1 MTPIMKCVRA
11 SVITFALLAFAVSAF
26 GTVGIPVINEGTVN
40 GASTVLTL
48 TGVNLEGLLSTGV
61 CSVTMGNIT
70 VSGPAVM
77 ATPTKITATFP
88 APFSAGSYS
97 VVVVFKLNQFFCDTN
112 ALDNAYFIVTVG
124 AVGPQG
130 PIGMIGPQGPPGAPG
145 QPGSQGPPGP
155 TGPPGSNATVTPA
168 AICSALY
175 PGTPATTC
183 VAALV
188 SSKIVF
194 LTASIHAGNF
204 GGTAAGNAICQTE
217 AQNAGLPGTYKV
229 WLSSSVPGDNPATTF
244 TQSNLPYVLPDAS
257 LDQVA
262 ANWTAFAS
270 PAHSHDIDVLAT
282 GASSPPLN
290 RLAYT
295 GTLNSGTP
303 SANNCANWTS
313 ASGSDNP
320 SGDAGCT
327 ETGACS
333 NTDWSDSASSTCNVS
348 NPLYCVEQ

>member
-1 MTPIMKCVRA
+1 MVPMKKCGRA
-11 SVITFALLAFAVSAF
+11 SVIICALVILAGSAFA
-26 GTVGIPVINEGTVN
+26 TVGLPVINEGTVN
-40 GASTVLTL
+40 GTSTVLTL
-48 TGVNLEGLLSTGV
+48 TGTNLEGLLNTGV
-61 CSVTMGNIT
+61 CSVTVGNTT
-70 VSGPAVM
+70 VSGSAVM

-124 AVGPQG
+124 AVGPEG
-130 PIGMIGPQGPPGAPG
+130 PMGVMGLQGPPGAPG
-145 QPGSQGPPGP
+145 AQGPPGP
-155 TGPPGSNATVTPA
+155 AGPAGSNATVTPA

-175 PGTPATTC
+175 PGTPTTTC

-194 LTASIHAGNF
+194 LTASIHPGNF
-204 GGTAAGNAICQTE
+204 GGTSAGNAICQTE

-229 WLSSSVPGDNPATTF
+229 WLSTSVPGDNPATAF
-244 TQSNLPYVLPDAS
+244 THSNLPYVVPDAS

-270 PAHSHDIDVLAT
+270 PAHSHEIDVLAT
-282 GASSPPLN
+282 GASSSPLN

-303 SANNCANWTS
+303 SVNNCANWTS

-320 SGDAGCT
+320 TGDAGCT

-333 NTDWSDSASSTCNVS
+333 NTDWSDSVSSDCNVS